1 MQSLAM
7 LKLIRTL
14 AMLAAAAA
22 IAGCNSSTPPE
33 RFAEM
38 TFRHLP
44 PIQLLVA
51 NIKIESTAI
60 QSTEPPNIGHLFP
73 TPPEAALRNWARDR
87 LVARGS
93 SGTAVFTIVRAEATG
108 RALGTDT
115 GFTGLFK
122 KELSDRYD
130 GYIEAVLTIYDNN
143 GQRRAH
149 IEGKAERATTVRE
162 DSTLGERHKIMYD
175 LVEKMMAE
183 FNAQMDRNV
192 AAYLRGQ
199 VL

>member
-1 MQSLAM
+1 M
-7 LKLIRTL
+7 LKIIRTFAIL
-14 AMLAAAAA
+14 AVVAA
-22 IAGCNSSTPPE
+22 IAGCASSTPPE

-51 NIKIESTAI
+51 DIKIESTAI

-73 TPPEAALRNWARDR
+73 TTPETALRNWARDR
-87 LVARGS
+87 LAARGS

-130 GYIEAVLTIYDNN
+130 GYIAAVLTIYDGN

-149 IEGKAERATTVRE
+149 AEAKAEHATTVRE
-162 DSTLGERHKIMYD
+162 DSTLGDRHKIMYE
-175 LVEKMMAE
+175 LVEKMMAD

-192 AAYLRGQ
+192 AAYLRGH
-199 VL
+199 VM